1 MKSKPRI
8 IHDSTLT
15 DSAQTRGIE
24 FSLFEK
30 LAIAQALGDAG
41 VHEIDIGSAAMC
53 DEGIE
58 EMRKIAALGL
68 KSRLVVSG
76 QMRDS
81 DLLRC
86 LSTGV
91 GMVSLSIP
99 VSDQYIQLKRQPDRK
114 SILNQISCIVRQ
126 ARDAGVQVA
135 VCAEDASRADQSFV
149 LNVAEVAQVAGA
161 RRLCYADTFSVLDP
175 FESQARISRLVSET
189 DLEVEMQAHDGLGM
203 ATANSLAA
211 YLAGASVISTS
222 MDCVRDDPHGASL
235 KHFVSALWQIH
246 QVPSG
251 IDLQRLACVS
261 TLLDLATGRTS
272 VAQNRD
278 PFERLM
284 NSLDLGDHVG
294 FGENH
299 QTSLAAIS
307 H

>member
-1 MKSKPRI
+1 MKTKHRI
-8 IHDSTLT
+8 IHDSTLL

-24 FSLFEK
+24 FSFFEK
-30 LAIAQALGDAG
+30 LAITQALADAG
-41 VHEIDIGSAAMC
+41 VQEIDVGSAAMC
-53 DEGIE
+53 DDGIDDI
-58 EMRKIAALGL
+58 RKIVALGL

-76 QMRDS
+76 QMRES

-91 GMVSLSIP
+91 GMISLSIP
-99 VSDQYIQLKRQPDRK
+99 VSDQFIQLKRQADRA
-114 SILNQISCIVRQ
+114 SILNQISCVVRK
-126 ARDAGVQVA
+126 AKDAGVQVA

-149 LNVAEVAQVAGA
+149 LNVAEVAQEAGA

-211 YLAGASVISTS
+211 YIAGATVISTS
-222 MDCVRDDPHGASL
+222 MDCVRDGAHGASL

-261 TLLDLATGRTS
+261 TLLGLATGRTA
-272 VAQNRD
+272 VAPNHD

-284 NSLDLGDHVG
+284 NSLDLGDQVS